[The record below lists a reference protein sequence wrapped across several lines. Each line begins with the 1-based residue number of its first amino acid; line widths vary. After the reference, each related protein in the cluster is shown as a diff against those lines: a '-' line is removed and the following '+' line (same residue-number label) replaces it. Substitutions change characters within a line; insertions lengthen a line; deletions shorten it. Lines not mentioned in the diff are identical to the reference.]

1 MPLTPEEREFV
12 KGVWERKKPWRV
24 MTYLELERLYEWFL
38 NRCREMGV
46 DPAAVDFEM
55 IVDSSLSYY
64 ENQGLLET
72 KIVGLIPTPTEIE
85 ELEYYKRKVEELEAK
100 IAELEKIVPI
110 EEIEKLR
117 SEIKKWKQRYEEAR
131 KTLERVKETPGLTE
145 EDVIRIVRQE
155 LKEVG
160 RALKPLFQFLAERI
174 KMIEKR
180 IAELAP
186 PITIPYVPLRYKPVT
201 EVESDIALIKE
212 ELPKL
217 PIPPELKRRFEEELE
232 KMERYK
238 EELMPVGF
246 TVPEE
251 RIRVRLRELI
261 RASFD
266 KMRLMVEIE
275 FPMFIKKEVVEEF
288 REKVYRLWGDMVRL

>member
-288 REKVYRLWGDMVRL
+288 REKVYRLWGDMARL